1 MRIPGAAEETR
12 RTTIVLIPFHCSFAA
27 WNITLTSYN
36 YVIVIVSSHTSA
48 LNARQPF
55 LYQLRPLRAG
65 GRLSAFRSLVP
76 LPLSLF
82 LSLPAWSGSFA
93 RASVQGCTCINA
105 ARISTVRAPFST
117 VAARCSRNCNLR
129 PLFRL
134 FIPRTCDSCGGAVST
149 HSIHRLNVCSWLV
162 TFSFAHSTLSRGRS
176 FTR

>member
-12 RTTIVLIPFHCSFAA
+12 RTTIVLIPFHCSFAV

-55 LYQLRPLRAG
+55 LHQLRPLRAA

-76 LPLSLF
+76 LSLSL
-82 LSLPAWSGSFA
+82 
-93 RASVQGCTCINA
+93 SVGLVWLICKGQRGCTCINA